1 MVKIFKTLSDFCV
14 KHLQCLPD
22 FQKELNLSGK
32 SSIFEIIEVGE
43 NKKNKNKIQNI
54 VKNST

>member
-43 NKKNKNKIQNI
+43 NKKIKIKSRI
-54 VKNST
+54 